1 VRVLREYSVAAIN
14 AAFAEWRSRASTVI
28 TGMWSGARLT
38 EAAAL
43 LVRAGFARRGR
54 LYRG

>member
-1 VRVLREYSVAAIN
+1 VAAIN

-54 LYRG
+54 L